1 VFLGKTL
8 YSHVTHTILYLSPPR
23 CTVSAGTDEFNV
35 VAGGGG
41 GGKPY
46 GGWAFG
52 GGGGGESL

>member
-1 VFLGKTL
+1 MFLGKTL

-41 GGKPY
+41 GG
-46 GGWAFG
+46 G
-52 GGGGGESL
+52 GGGNPVMD